1 MGKLD
6 WEGMTQTKV
15 RSDNDNM
22 ENNGVRENRMINN
35 STKNN
40 GAKGTKKRTG
50 HRLYQSAAFFSMV
63 LCLWGCGT
71 PEEEI
76 TPEIL
81 DDGFQTEI
89 DSQVSGGISSSVSS
103 TEADGVV
110 SEEFGSTQGAD
121 DVDAGYCFVT
131 NGVAVFVDADM
142 DELVAELGESKSVFT
157 APSCAGEG
165 ITYLYSY
172 GSYEIETYPAE
183 DGKNRIAYIVLR
195 DDTVTT
201 AEGIDL
207 SMTKQDVLLIYGE
220 SSVEGENKIIYEK
233 NGTKLIFLFDGE
245 DMVSIEYASGVMG

>member
-1 MGKLD
+1 MRRKAENDG
-6 WEGMTQTKV
+6 TK
-15 RSDNDNM
+15 
-22 ENNGVRENRMINN
+22 NNEMRDKRMINN

-40 GAKGTKKRTG
+40 DAKGTKKRTG
-50 HRLYQSAAFFSMV
+50 HRLYQSAAVFGMM
-63 LCLWGCGT
+63 LCLWGCGA

-81 DDGFQTEI
+81 DDGLQAET

-103 TEADGVV
+103 G
-110 SEEFGSTQGAD
+110 EED
-121 DVDAGYCFVT
+121 DVLEESESSQGVDDPDAGYFFVID
-131 NGVAVFVDADM
+131 GVAVSPDADM
-142 DELVAELGESKSVFT
+142 DELAAELGESKSVFT